1 MRLNIPNVLTVFRI
15 LLTPIFII
23 SLFSEYQFAHPIA
36 LAIFLIAC
44 ITDTYDG
51 YYARKYNQVTPE
63 GKFLDPLADKIL
75 VSSAF
80 ISFAFIGLIEF
91 WMVGLILFRD
101 LFVTGLRMAV
111 EHKGLSM
118 VTSMIAKAKT
128 TIQYIIIIFILTV
141 MGLKGFSFGWVL
153 TMIEAVDQFSLIYYF
168 TFFISLFTAL
178 TGLTYLYDNRD
189 TIQQFIN
196 ENGS

>member
-1 MRLNIPNVLTVFRI
+1 MLTVFRI

-80 ISFAFIGLIEF
+80 ISFAFIGIIEF

-128 TIQYIIIIFILTV
+128 TIQYIIIMFILTV
-141 MGLKGFSFGWVL
+141 MGLKGFSFGWI
-153 TMIEAVDQFSLIYYF
+153 TAMIEVVDQFSLIYYF
-168 TFFISLFTAL
+168 TFFISLFTVL

>member
-1 MRLNIPNVLTVFRI
+1 MLTVFRI

-80 ISFAFIGLIEF
+80 ISFAFIGIIEF

-141 MGLKGFSFGWVL
+141 MGLKGFSFGWIPA
-153 TMIEAVDQFSLIYYF
+153 MIEAVDQFNLIYYF
-168 TFFISLFTAL
+168 TFFISLFTVL

-196 ENGS
+196 EKES

>member
-1 MRLNIPNVLTVFRI
+1 MLTVFRI

-80 ISFAFIGLIEF
+80 ISFAFIGIIEF

-128 TIQYIIIIFILTV
+128 TIQYIIIMFILTV
-141 MGLKGFSFGWVL
+141 MGLKGFSFGWIPA
-153 TMIEAVDQFSLIYYF
+153 MIEVVDQFSLIYYF
-168 TFFISLFTAL
+168 TFFISLFTVL

-196 ENGS
+196 ENGSKF

>member
-1 MRLNIPNVLTVFRI
+1 MLTVFRI

-80 ISFAFIGLIEF
+80 ISFAFIGIIEF

-118 VTSMIAKAKT
+118 VTSIIAKAKT
-128 TIQYIIIIFILTV
+128 TIQYIIIMFILTV
-141 MGLKGFSFGWVL
+141 MGLKGFSFGWIT
-153 TMIEAVDQFSLIYYF
+153 TMIEVVDQFSLIYYF
-168 TFFISLFTAL
+168 TFFISLFTVL

>member
-1 MRLNIPNVLTVFRI
+1 VLTVFRI

-23 SLFSEYQFAHPIA
+23 SLFSDYQFAHPIA

-80 ISFAFIGLIEF
+80 ISFAFIGMIEF

-128 TIQYIIIIFILTV
+128 TVQYIIIMFILIV
-141 MGLKGFSFGWVL
+141 MGLKGLSVSWTVP
-153 TMIEAVDQFSLIYYF
+153 MIELVDQYRMIYNL
-168 TFFISLFTAL
+168 TFFISLFTVL
-178 TGLTYLYDNRD
+178 TGITYLYDNRD
-189 TIQQFIN
+189 TIQHFLN

>member
-1 MRLNIPNVLTVFRI
+1 MLTVFRI

-80 ISFAFIGLIEF
+80 ISFAFIGIIEF

-118 VTSMIAKAKT
+118 VTSMVAKAKP
-128 TIQYIIIIFILTV
+128 TIQYIIIMFILTV
-141 MGLKGFSFGWVL
+141 MGLKGFSFGWIPA
-153 TMIEAVDQFSLIYYF
+153 MIEVVDQFSLIYYF
-168 TFFISLFTAL
+168 TFFISLFTVL